1 MGKSQMICLASN
13 PYQACMKVFKRVIKD
28 TETLSKFFRV
38 SQMGFD
44 KHDDDEIVPMD
55 VVIKLMVLSNNYNHS
70 KTTKRP

>member
-1 MGKSQMICLASN
+1 MICLASN
-13 PYQACMKVFKRVIKD
+13 PYQACMKAFKRAIKD
-28 TETLSKFFRV
+28 IEALPKFFRV
-38 SQMGFD
+38 SQIGFD